1 MFCTSCGKQIEDGSV
16 FCEHCGARQETAA
29 QQPASPQSAAPG
41 TGAGPAQPV
50 QPQVETI
57 QPPIGGGAPQNAA
70 PRKPMSKKTK
80 IILGAVAGV
89 IVLVVALKLIL
100 SSVFSADNTITKFI
114 NAVRERDADGVRS
127 VATVYLDQMELT
139 DESLEPFFDAFSA
152 DNATLVSWQEN
163 LLEQKNMQQYQQAMA
178 GMATS
183 DSSSVG
189 MLTLVDNSNILFD
202 SYKIQIRPVNL
213 SLYCGYDGTTVTFGN
228 LEPMTVTN
236 STSVTILPGQYDISA
251 SCTAESTGAELTME
265 DSGRFTYDDSYD
277 IYFDTADM
285 EIEAYSYVT
294 ITGIT
299 IDGAPYTGE
308 IEDGMYAYLSPLNY
322 GSEVVVTGDC
332 FGETFEETFIAGD
345 SYYVSVSYNP
355 SEEVILM
362 ASDEASQIAYD
373 LVMALEGHDADSMAA
388 LQAQYPDNE
397 AVAAIQTYF
406 DNNAA
411 STYTDGAVFTS
422 LEAGDCTVSAWA
434 YSTGIQ
440 LEVQVE
446 MTASGTDYYYWSDY
460 TEGTGEGTPFTD
472 ETFTVTID
480 FTLADGELTFTDYYY
495 WFYV

>member
-1 MFCTSCGKQIEDGSV
+1 M
-16 FCEHCGARQETAA
+16 
-29 QQPASPQSAAPG
+29 
-41 TGAGPAQPV
+41 
-50 QPQVETI
+50 
-57 QPPIGGGAPQNAA
+57 
-70 PRKPMSKKTK
+70 
-80 IILGAVAGV
+80 
-89 IVLVVALKLIL
+89 
-100 SSVFSADNTITKFI
+100 
-114 NAVRERDADGVRS
+114 
-127 VATVYLDQMELT
+127 
-139 DESLEPFFDAFSA
+139 
-152 DNATLVSWQEN
+152 
-163 LLEQKNMQQYQQAMA
+163 
-178 GMATS
+178 
-183 DSSSVG
+183 
-189 MLTLVDNSNILFD
+189 
-202 SYKIQIRPVNL
+202 
-213 SLYCGYDGTTVTFGN
+213 
-228 LEPMTVTN
+228 
-236 STSVTILPGQYDISA
+236 
-251 SCTAESTGAELTME
+251 
-265 DSGRFTYDDSYD
+265 
-277 IYFDTADM
+277 
-285 EIEAYSYVT
+285 
-294 ITGIT
+294 
-299 IDGAPYTGE
+299 
-308 IEDGMYAYLSPLNY
+308 
-322 GSEVVVTGDC
+322 VVTGDC

-355 SEEVILM
+355 SEEVIFM

>member
-50 QPQVETI
+50 QPLVETI

-80 IILGAVAGV
+80 IILGVVAGV

-139 DESLEPFFDAFSA
+139 DEALEPFFDAFSA

-236 STSVTILPGQYDISA
+236 STSVTILPGP
-251 SCTAESTGAELTME
+251 
-265 DSGRFTYDDSYD
+265 
-277 IYFDTADM
+277 
-285 EIEAYSYVT
+285 V
-294 ITGIT
+294 
-299 IDGAPYTGE
+299 
-308 IEDGMYAYLSPLNY
+308 
-322 GSEVVVTGDC
+322 
-332 FGETFEETFIAGD
+332 
-345 SYYVSVSYNP
+345 
-355 SEEVILM
+355 
-362 ASDEASQIAYD
+362 
-373 LVMALEGHDADSMAA
+373 
-388 LQAQYPDNE
+388 
-397 AVAAIQTYF
+397 
-406 DNNAA
+406 
-411 STYTDGAVFTS
+411 
-422 LEAGDCTVSAWA
+422 
-434 YSTGIQ
+434 
-440 LEVQVE
+440 
-446 MTASGTDYYYWSDY
+446 
-460 TEGTGEGTPFTD
+460 
-472 ETFTVTID
+472 
-480 FTLADGELTFTDYYY
+480 
-495 WFYV
+495 